1 MTENISTKSA
11 DKRVLDK
18 QEQTLLEKGK
28 ELTSQLFAS
37 IKTAQLYEQ
46 NNEMFIKQS
55 RKLFDL
61 VSELIQKEGEIVLV
75 SKGGYL
81 FLNDLR
87 LKFDLERYAGSKF
100 ITEIFERF
108 DLEKIS
114 IEEGVISSE
123 LDSFVYLFGHLNPD
137 EEEIFD
143 LFEKKIHQQ
152 GISHIKV
159 ERIPPFKKESYT
171 KSLQENK
178 RLAKKTFFNAVT
190 VVREVMSSL
199 ESRKTV
205 NMVRVKRVV
214 QSLVDLI
221 MEDEPAFLE
230 LTALKNFDEYTY
242 IHSANVCVLS
252 IMCGVRLGLEKNKLC
267 ELGFAALFHDLGKV
281 RLPHE
286 LINKPAQFDDSDW
299 VQVRRHPV
307 LGVKTILSFRRLDDY
322 SMKAI
327 VVAFEH
333 HLNLDLSGYPKVSKK
348 RDLNLFSRIV
358 SIADA
363 YDAMTSGRVYI
374 KAPYSPDEALK
385 MMFYRSGV
393 FYDPL
398 LLKVFINVVGVYPV
412 GTLVVLDTREIGV
425 VCGINSEDLA
435 RPKVKIIA
443 DRYGEKEKHPLVD
456 LRKFDETRNEYHF
469 SIVQTLDPQRCKID
483 ISEYLAVE

>member
-1 MTENISTKSA
+1 MGKETSTKSS
-11 DKRVLDK
+11 DKKFLDK
-18 QEQTLLEKGK
+18 QEETLLQKGK
-28 ELTSQLFAS
+28 ELVSQLLAS
-37 IKTAQLYEQ
+37 IKTAQIYEQ

-61 VSELIQKEGEIVLV
+61 ISELIQKEGEILLV
-75 SKGGYL
+75 SKEGYL

-87 LKFDLERYAGSKF
+87 LKFDLEKYAGSKF
-100 ITEIFERF
+100 IMEIFERF
-108 DLEKIS
+108 DMEKIS
-114 IEEGVISSE
+114 IEEGVTSSE
-123 LDSFVYLFGHLNPD
+123 LDSFVYLFGHLNP
-137 EEEIFD
+137 EEKDIFD
-143 LFEKKIHQQ
+143 LFEEKIHKQ

-159 ERIPPFKKESYT
+159 ERIPLFKKESYK

-190 VVREVMSSL
+190 VVREAMSSL

-205 NMVRVKRVV
+205 NIVRVKRMV

-221 MEDEPAFLE
+221 MEDEGTFLE

-242 IHSANVCVLS
+242 IHSADVCVLS

-267 ELGFAALFHDLGKV
+267 ELGLAALFHDLGKV
-281 RLPHE
+281 RLPYE
-286 LINKPAQFDDSDW
+286 LINKPAEFDDSEW
-299 VQVRRHPV
+299 VQIRRHPE

-322 SMKAI
+322 SMRAI
-327 VVAFEH
+327 LVAFEH

-374 KAPYSPDEALK
+374 KTSYSPDETLK
-385 MMFYRSGV
+385 RMFYRSGI
-393 FYDPL
+393 FYDPV

-412 GTLVVLDTREIGV
+412 GTLVVLDTGEIGV

-435 RPKVKIIA
+435 RPRVKIIA
-443 DRYGEKEKHPLVD
+443 DRYGEKEEHPIVD
-456 LRKFDETRNEYHF
+456 LRKFDETKNEYSF
-469 SIVQTLDPQRCKID
+469 SIVQTLDPQRYKID
-483 ISEYLAVE
+483 ISQYLAVE